1 MECFVCIHCHF
12 YQPPRENPWLEAVEA
27 QDSAKPYHDWN
38 ERITAECYRPN
49 GASRILD
56 DKGRIAQIVNNYAR
70 ISFNFGPTLLSW
82 LEQNAPETYEHIL
95 KADRESQRRFSGHGS
110 ALAQAYNHLILPLA
124 NSRDKRTQIVWGMED
139 FRRRFGRDP
148 EGMWLPETAAD
159 VDTLEALSLEGIKFT
174 ILSPYQAG
182 KLRHDPKS
190 QWINLHGQGIDS
202 KRPYIC
208 RLPSGRSIGLF
219 FYDGVVARAVAFDK
233 LLFDGANLARR
244 LASRFDHQGDSF
256 QLAHIATDGE
266 TYGHHHSHGDMALAY
281 ALDYMERHKLA
292 RITNYGEYFATHPPT
307 HEVEIVEKTA
317 WSCAHG
323 VERWNSNCGC
333 NANANGSWNQEWR
346 RPLREALDWL
356 RDDLAGRYEFDA
368 RRFLRDPWAAR
379 DEYVKVV
386 LDRSQDQVRDFFKEH
401 ALRKLSDEEEMRILR
416 LLEMQR
422 HLMLMYTSCG
432 WFFDEPTGPETVQ
445 VLQYAGRAAQLAEQ
459 LFNANHEELLLRR
472 LEKMRSNIAEFGNGR
487 KIYERFVRPAMLDLF
502 GAAAQYI
509 ISSLFDGYLKRES
522 MYCYSADLHEGQVL
536 VEGKNKL
543 AIGRAGITS
552 RITHAQLDF
561 NFAVVYCGDHQLVA
575 GITPAAKD
583 ATFLPFAEQLTSAF
597 SHSDLSRCSD
607 LIEHYFG
614 RRTYSLKSLFHDE
627 RVRIISRL
635 VDESLAD
642 IDELYRKVHEHHSPQ
657 ISFLREL
664 NMPLP
669 EILQALGQFVLGNA
683 IRRCLAEEKPNFEKI
698 AKLLDDAKQD
708 GISLDEFSLS
718 DALRQRLNGVLHRWQ
733 RKPADLGTLQT
744 LESLVQ
750 LTHVPPFKVEL
761 WEAQNQYYELLQT
774 ISANSHLYVDR
785 TWLGHF
791 QKLGNKLGVAP
802 SQAFGAIMAYS
813 VKEPAAL
820 PSRVAETPGMVV
832 HDGRL
837 SSAAV
842 NRNLE
847 ALMSDGAGSARALL
861 D

>member
-82 LEQNAPETYEHIL
+82 LEEQAPETYEHIL
-95 KADRESQRRFSGHGS
+95 KADGESQRRFSGHGS
-110 ALAQAYNHLILPLA
+110 AVAQAYNHMILPLA
-124 NSRDKRTQIVWGMED
+124 NARDKRTQIVWGMED
-139 FRRRFGRDP
+139 FQRRFGRDP

-182 KLRHDPKS
+182 KLRNDSKS
-190 QWINLHGQGIDS
+190 QWISLHGQGIDS

-256 QLAHIATDGE
+256 QLVHIATDGE

-292 RITNYGEYFATHPPT
+292 RITNYGEYFAAHPPV
-307 HEVEIVEKTA
+307 HEVEILEKTA

-323 VERWNSNCGC
+323 VERWQSNCGC
-333 NANANGSWNQEWR
+333 NAGANGAWNQEWR

-356 RDDLAGRYEFDA
+356 RDDLASRFEFDA
-368 RRFLRDPWAAR
+368 KRFLRDPWAAR
-379 DEYVKVV
+379 DGFAKVV
-386 LDRSQDQVRDFFKEH
+386 ADRSPDAMCDFVKEH
-401 ALRKLSDEEEMRILR
+401 ALRRLSEEEEIRVLR

-445 VLQYAGRAAQLAEQ
+445 VLQYAGRAAQLSEQ
-459 LFNANHEELLLRR
+459 LFGANHEELFLRR
-472 LEKMRSNIAEFGNGR
+472 LEKMQSNIAEFGNGR
-487 KIYERFVRPAMLDLF
+487 MIYERFVRPAMLDLF
-502 GAAAQYI
+502 GAAAHYI

-522 MYCYSADLHEGQVL
+522 MYCYSADLHDGQVFA
-536 VEGKNKL
+536 EGKKKL
-543 AIGRAGITS
+543 AVGRAGITS
-552 RITHAQLDF
+552 RITRAQLDF
-561 NFAVVYCGDHQLVA
+561 CFAVLYCGDHQLVA
-575 GITPAAKD
+575 GISPGTEDAAFPA
-583 ATFLPFAEQLTSAF
+583 FSEQVTSAF
-597 SHSDLSRCSD
+597 SQGDVARCSS
-607 LIEHYFG
+607 LIEYYFG
-614 RRTYSLKSLFHDE
+614 KRTYSLKSLFHDE
-627 RVRIISRL
+627 RVRIVSRL

-642 IDELYRKVHEHHSPQ
+642 IDDFYCKVHEQHSPQ

-669 EILQALGQFVLGNA
+669 AILQALGQFVLGNA
-683 IRRCLAEEKPNFEKI
+683 VRRGLSEEKPDFERI
-698 AKLLDDAKQD
+698 TQLLNAAKQD
-708 GISLDEFSLS
+708 GIGLEESPLS
-718 DALRQRLNGVLHRWQ
+718 GALRRRLDTVLRRWQ
-733 RKPADLGTLQT
+733 RKPADLSTLQT

-750 LTHVPPFKVEL
+750 LAHVAPFQVDL

-791 QKLGNKLGVAP
+791 HKLGDKLGVAP
-802 SQAFGAIMAYS
+802 SQAFAAIMAYS
-813 VKEPAAL
+813 VNEAGVLSVKVPEASPGAMRDQRLRGSPSQL
-820 PSRVAETPGMVV
+820 PV
-832 HDGRL
+832 
-837 SSAAV
+837 
-842 NRNLE
+842 
-847 ALMSDGAGSARALL
+847 
-861 D
+861 